1 VAAVV
6 AGPVVA
12 GPVVVAVGADELW
25 MVGIHPLAPP
35 LLESNSDNVAMPIGN
50 GTMLNATN
58 QDVPAAVN
66 ARPRFVITA
75 LFVAA
80 LIVPLCCAAEDSGQR
95 VFPTPGA
102 AMRALFA
109 AAKGSNP
116 QAEIVSVLG
125 PDASQLLSSGDPVAD
140 DNARKNF
147 LSHYN
152 EMHRLAYDTDGR
164 VILYSGANNWPFPI
178 PLVKKNNG
186 WMFDT
191 AGGEKELLF
200 RRIGANELFT
210 IDVLHNLVDAQIEYA
225 TQARGR
231 SGAKQYAQKI
241 LSDKDQ
247 RNGLYW
253 PVAQGEP
260 ESPIGPLIA
269 MAVTEGYKRGA
280 AGQPT
285 PFHGYVYRVL
295 TGQGKDA
302 PGGVKSYL
310 VKGRMTK
317 GFAFL
322 AYPIEYRASGVMT
335 FMVSEDGIVVQK
347 DLGPDTARIA
357 GEMTRYDPDSTWEEA
372 EPETA
377 PDTAAQAK

>member
-1 VAAVV
+1 
-6 AGPVVA
+6 
-12 GPVVVAVGADELW
+12 
-25 MVGIHPLAPP
+25 M
-35 LLESNSDNVAMPIGN
+35 S
-50 GTMLNATN
+50 NATDH
-58 QDVPAAVN
+58 DVPAAVN
-66 ARPRFVITA
+66 ARPRFVIIA

-80 LIVPLCCAAEDSGQR
+80 LIAPLCGAAEDSGQR
-95 VFPTPGA
+95 VFTTPGA
-102 AMRALFA
+102 AVRALVA

-116 QAEIVSVLG
+116 QAEIVTVLG

-140 DNARKNF
+140 DNARKSF

-178 PLVKKNNG
+178 PLVKKNNA

-191 AGGEKELLF
+191 AAGEKELLF

-225 TQARGR
+225 TQARGP
-231 SGAKQYAQKI
+231 SGTKQYAQKI

-253 PVAQGEP
+253 PVAQGAP

-269 MAVTEGYKRGA
+269 MAVSEGYKRGVG
-280 AGQPT
+280 GQPT

-302 PGGVKSYL
+302 PGGPKNYL

-335 FMVSEDGIVVQK
+335 FMVSQDGIVVQK

-357 GEMTRYDPDSTWEEA
+357 EEMTRYDPDSTWEEA